1 MKKILIILA
10 GILLS
15 SCSNSRVEKEYTITE
30 FTRPINER
38 LHPIEGETYTT
49 QLIQVKG
56 YVDDTVYVSY
66 GEGTFKKFLVKEI
79 DTSFMFDYYG
89 GRPANFVFDPYKAKK
104 GKLKVKFS
112 IL

>member
-1 MKKILIILA
+1 MKKI
-10 GILLS
+10 ILLLIGGLMA

-30 FTRPINER
+30 FNTPINEK

-49 QLIQVKG
+49 QLIHVKG
-56 YVDDTVYVSY
+56 YVDDTVYVSF
-66 GEGTFKKFLVKEI
+66 GEGTFKKKLVKEI

-89 GRPANFVFDPYKAKK
+89 GRPADFVFDPYKARK

>member
-1 MKKILIILA
+1 MKTILIILA

-15 SCSNSRVEKEYTITE
+15 SCSNSRVEKEYVIIE
-30 FTRPINER
+30 FTKTINEK
-38 LHPIEGETYTT
+38 LDPIEDKTYAT
-49 QLIQVKG
+49 QLIHVKG